1 MLGYIDYLIYRAIG
15 ILKPR
20 KRRQEWENEVRRRYA
35 AKVGLKKQRKDSSH
49 AVLSYEH
56 NGKFDY
62 ELYREIQTL
71 GNKGKI
77 DRVSVHKENIEYLSR
92 ELEKHVSPID
102 FVLCHGTRN
111 AAEQKFF
118 RAALP
123 DAKTILGTEISDTAD
138 QFPMTIQWDF
148 HEVKPEWRGAVDVVF
163 SNSFDHSYDPDKLF
177 TAWLSCLRVKGI
189 MALEWCNAHDVTG
202 PQILDPYKV
211 SLPALIEVLGK
222 YCADGAFR
230 LLDPL
235 ENAPNRKLRE
245 TYVLVQRV
253 R

>member
-1 MLGYIDYLIYRAIG
+1 MLGYLDYLLYRIIG
-15 ILKPR
+15 ILKPSK
-20 KRRQEWENEVRRRYA
+20 KRQAWENEVRRRYA
-35 AKVGLKKQRKDSSH
+35 TKVGMKKRRENSEH
-49 AVLSYEH
+49 EVLSYEH
-56 NGKFDY
+56 DGKFDY

-77 DRVSVHKENIEYLSR
+77 DRVSVHQNNIEYLCR
-92 ELEKHVSPID
+92 ELVKHIPKID

-148 HEVKPEWRGAVDVVF
+148 HEVKPEWLGAVDVVF

-177 TAWLSCLRVKGI
+177 AAWLSCLSVNGV
-189 MALEWCNAHDVTG
+189 MALEWCNAHNVTR
-202 PQILDPYKV
+202 PQILDPFKI
-211 SLPALIEVLGK
+211 SFDKLQQTLQK
-222 YCADGAFR
+222 YCTDGNYR
-230 LLDPL
+230 MLPPL
-235 ENAPNRKLRE
+235 ENTPKNSNGEAF
-245 TYVLVQRV
+245 VLVQRV